1 MKATLDLRTVT
12 ANDFEPHVGHS
23 VKLIDGED
31 SKTLVLNQCAEYCHD
46 KTTDDRTPFFLT
58 LISDDLETIGQGNY
72 VIEFPKIGALNLFM
86 VPVGSG
92 KHQITFN

>member
-1 MKATLDLRTVT
+1 MKAALDLRTVT
-12 ANDFEPHVGHS
+12 ANDFEPHVGQN

-31 SKTLVLNQCAEYCHD
+31 SKTLVLNQCAEYCDD
-46 KTTDDRTPFFLT
+46 KTSDDRTPFFLT
-58 LISDDLETIGQGNY
+58 LISDDLQTIGQGNY
-72 VIEFPKIGALNLFM
+72 LIEFPKIGALNLFM